1 MKYLNTYI
9 VFCCLVQF
17 HVAHLYEVQG
27 KHKLASKSY
36 ESLLNQPN
44 ITLPLRADILKQ
56 LGWMHHVVDSLGDKH
71 QRQNYALNCL
81 RNSIEADGNSGQSL
95 YFLGRCYAS
104 LSKVHDAFI
113 SYRNSVDKTEANADT
128 WCSIG

>member
-1 MKYLNTYI
+1 MASDTY
-9 VFCCLVQF
+9 
-17 HVAHLYEVQG
+17 ER
-27 KHKLASKSY
+27 
-36 ESLLNQPN
+36 LLSDPSTPV
-44 ITLPLRADILKQ
+44 TLKADIQKQ
-56 LGWMHHVVDSLGDKH
+56 LGWMHHVVDTLGEKH

-81 RNSIEADGNSGQSL
+81 KNSIDADGSSGQSL

-104 LSKVHDAFI
+104 IGKVHDAFI